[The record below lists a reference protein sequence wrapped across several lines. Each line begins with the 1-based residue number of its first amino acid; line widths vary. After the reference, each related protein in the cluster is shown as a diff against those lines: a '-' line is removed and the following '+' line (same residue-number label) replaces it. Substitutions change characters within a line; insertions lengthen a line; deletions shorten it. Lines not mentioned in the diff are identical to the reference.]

1 MFSLIWEARR
11 KSRLGV
17 GDHLMIGGDE
27 TTVMKTEKFE
37 KNRLQS
43 PGWTDD
49 RALADENAKDC
60 DSTGSALQT
69 NLQHIPVKAALQKAT
84 VYHPELDILRFFAF
98 LLVFGTHA
106 LAYSTA
112 HLLAHHIPPVIAKVF
127 PAFVIG
133 GRMGVDLFFL
143 LSAYLITDLL
153 LREKDTFG
161 KLNVPAFYARRALRI
176 WPLYFALIALVM
188 VFPAMEVENSAFSR
202 VNLIAFLLFV
212 GNWSFV
218 FGGRVYSVLGPL
230 WSVSIEE
237 QFYVLW
243 PPIVSRLSRRGIL
256 IASAV
261 MIFIANADRAIEIMI
276 FHHSLAKLWEN
287 TLAHL
292 DSLAVGIAIAVLL
305 NGKTSQLKWPVRVA
319 MFIGGYLCFAIRG
332 NAMAEL
338 ADAPVSQGNMAVL
351 GYAIIVLG
359 CALFLFSL
367 LGAPIRSSVLEYL
380 GKVSYGL
387 YVYHVAALAL
397 VDRYYRAHGVTH
409 EVLRPILG
417 LIVTIGVAAISYR
430 YLEMPFLKL
439 KQRFTFVHSRPLT
452 P

>member
-1 MFSLIWEARR
+1 
-11 KSRLGV
+11 
-17 GDHLMIGGDE
+17 
-27 TTVMKTEKFE
+27 
-37 KNRLQS
+37 
-43 PGWTDD
+43 
-49 RALADENAKDC
+49 
-60 DSTGSALQT
+60 
-69 NLQHIPVKAALQKAT
+69 
-84 VYHPELDILRFFAF
+84 
-98 LLVFGTHA
+98 
-106 LAYSTA
+106 
-112 HLLAHHIPPVIAKVF
+112 
-127 PAFVIG
+127 
-133 GRMGVDLFFL
+133 
-143 LSAYLITDLL
+143 
-153 LREKDTFG
+153 
-161 KLNVPAFYARRALRI
+161 
-176 WPLYFALIALVM
+176 

-305 NGKTSQLKWPVRVA
+305 NGKTSQFKWPVRVA